1 MIEWLITCG
10 TGFLA
15 KEVIGELAKVTKGAA
30 EGYLKDFFKQHLSN
44 AIGGI
49 RKKEPWQKAMAK
61 ATQEFLD
68 LIEEELLVNVGL
80 DKSQLKQYSQP
91 LTQFIKNKSVLEI
104 LGSAFDKN
112 LKVLDT
118 KTLATI
124 WNQINPPLPDEFNWY
139 FVAEKYRRKCKNIS
153 LELDKLREIL
163 DSENLMKLVDNIQ
176 IKPEFDLER
185 YQEVIQKEYGN
196 LNLESLDTSA
206 YLDNDLNLLKLWP
219 MFIPQ
224 NVRNSQ
230 EYLPQ
235 VHEIPKGYLKEFK
248 DSEQLEEK
256 FNQEKLESLRR
267 TYFQQQTC
275 SVLELVENQNSQ
287 YLVIL
292 GDPGSGKSTLL
303 QYIAL
308 KWAKLLPKDLPSYP
322 IPLLIELKTYIR
334 NYNDHNY
341 TNFLEFLEKS
351 SGVICNF
358 PQHELD
364 GQLKNGN
371 GIVMFDGLDEVF
383 DHTQREE
390 VITNIKKFASIYK
403 KVKVIVTSRVIGYEA
418 KTFKNANF
426 SHYMLEDLDEKQI
439 EDFIQ
444 RWHQFAYEKPEDRQW
459 RKERLL
465 KAIKSSSAIQQIAGN
480 PLLLTMMAIMNRNL
494 ELAKNKSD
502 LYSKAS
508 EFLLNWNVELA
519 HSKVDYNS
527 NVPKYINYKD
537 KQAMLRQMAYFM
549 QNNGEDF
556 TGNFIRGDDV
566 ESIIKK
572 YLESIDIENARGI
585 ARELKEQLR
594 SRNFI
599 LCYVGAELGI
609 EYYAFVHRTFWE
621 FFCAW
626 EFVWQFKE
634 TRDISID
641 KLKEEVFGNHWQ
653 DEKWHEILRL
663 IAGLIAPKFVG
674 EIINYLM
681 EQDGKDEKFM
691 NLFLASKCLFEV
703 RFHQP
708 IKDIASELLSK
719 LIDLTN
725 YNIDNID
732 YDSEICTQAVAVV
745 AEIWR
750 DYPQTKICLNHI
762 AEFHND
768 LNVQDRAREE
778 LVKYGKND

>member
-1 MIEWLITCG
+1 
-10 TGFLA
+10 
-15 KEVIGELAKVTKGAA
+15 
-30 EGYLKDFFKQHLSN
+30 
-44 AIGGI
+44 
-49 RKKEPWQKAMAK
+49 
-61 ATQEFLD
+61 
-68 LIEEELLVNVGL
+68 
-80 DKSQLKQYSQP
+80 
-91 LTQFIKNKSVLEI
+91 
-104 LGSAFDKN
+104 
-112 LKVLDT
+112 
-118 KTLATI
+118 
-124 WNQINPPLPDEFNWY
+124 
-139 FVAEKYRRKCKNIS
+139 
-153 LELDKLREIL
+153 
-163 DSENLMKLVDNIQ
+163 
-176 IKPEFDLER
+176 FDLER

-403 KVKVIVTSRVIGYEA
+403 KVKIIVTSRVIGYEA

-519 HSKVDYNS
+519 HSK
-527 NVPKYINYKD
+527 
-537 KQAMLRQMAYFM
+537 
-549 QNNGEDF
+549 
-556 TGNFIRGDDV
+556 
-566 ESIIKK
+566 
-572 YLESIDIENARGI
+572 
-585 ARELKEQLR
+585 
-594 SRNFI
+594 
-599 LCYVGAELGI
+599 
-609 EYYAFVHRTFWE
+609 
-621 FFCAW
+621 
-626 EFVWQFKE
+626 
-634 TRDISID
+634 
-641 KLKEEVFGNHWQ
+641 
-653 DEKWHEILRL
+653 
-663 IAGLIAPKFVG
+663 
-674 EIINYLM
+674 
-681 EQDGKDEKFM
+681 
-691 NLFLASKCLFEV
+691 
-703 RFHQP
+703 
-708 IKDIASELLSK
+708 
-719 LIDLTN
+719 
-725 YNIDNID
+725 
-732 YDSEICTQAVAVV
+732 
-745 AEIWR
+745 
-750 DYPQTKICLNHI
+750 
-762 AEFHND
+762 
-768 LNVQDRAREE
+768 
-778 LVKYGKND
+778 